1 MWGAQCV
8 VVRGSGNFE
17 TKVISSSSELNWST
31 NILIEA
37 MSSDDMDKIMDSI
50 MSLSTLSIAFLHRE
64 FTSKLQPHYFT
75 GSAKHAFATT
85 ALIHAQYRLM
95 FSPSSPN
102 IPSSCD
108 HVYPSSFILLHYT

>member
-64 FTSKLQPHYFT
+64 FTSKLRTVHLLRKSPGAGTTPLCTLLKPVDQPLNGHF
-75 GSAKHAFATT
+75 
-85 ALIHAQYRLM
+85 
-95 FSPSSPN
+95 
-102 IPSSCD
+102 D
-108 HVYPSSFILLHYT
+108 

>member
-31 NILIEA
+31 NISIEA

-50 MSLSTLSIAFLHRE
+50 MSLSTLSIAFLHHE
-64 FTSKLQPHYFT
+64 FTSKL
-75 GSAKHAFATT
+75 HAVHFLRKLREEGDNPILYSTKT
-85 ALIHAQYRLM
+85 PFEYIHRVEAFVGVHITRIAH
-95 FSPSSPN
+95 PCA
-102 IPSSCD
+102 IG
-108 HVYPSSFILLHYT
+108 